1 MIQLQAIN
9 SLLSTKNYSWLKINQ
24 IDESY
29 FSDYRDEF
37 EFISNHIKEF
47 NKVPDPISFGAK
59 FPDFDFIEVHE
70 TEKYIVDE
78 LYRDKN
84 KRQLAKV
91 FNQVRDYIND
101 GKVDEAVSLYTNA
114 ASNIAK
120 PSYVQAINLVSD
132 TSRYEKY
139 IERTQDHGKYRVT
152 TGFSELDE
160 AIGGWDRLEELATI
174 VARPGVAKSW
184 LGLKTA
190 IAAAQAGLNVGLY
203 SGEMTELKVG
213 YRFDTLVGHVSNSG
227 LMRGNIEVQND
238 YKVHIDNLANIVKGN
253 LWVTTPY
260 MMDRTPTVSDLG
272 AFIDTYKLDMLVV
285 DQHSLLADER
295 KAKDLVTKAFNIST
309 DLKALQTMKQIPIIA
324 ISQQNRSA
332 VEENGIIDVSHI
344 AQSDKI
350 GQDSTTVIALERN
363 ENVLTMHL
371 AKCRDSLSGSKLKYA
386 IDLDKGVFSFIPNED
401 DALKGNHCDE
411 LRDEYEFN
419 EDYGENAF

>member
-1 MIQLQAIN
+1 MIQLQALNQLIA
-9 SLLSTKNYSWLKINQ
+9 SKDYSWLTVNQ
-24 IDESY
+24 IDETY

-37 EFISNHIKEF
+37 LYIKEHIRQF
-47 NKVPDPISFGAK
+47 NKTPDPITFGAK

-70 TEKYIVDE
+70 TDKYIIDE

-84 KRQLAKV
+84 KRTLAKI
-91 FNQVRDYIND
+91 FNKVRELIND
-101 GKVDEAVSLYTNA
+101 GKIDEATALYTNA
-114 ASNIAK
+114 ANQVSKAT
-120 PSYVQAINLVSD
+120 YVEAVNLVED

-139 IERTQDHGKYRVT
+139 IERTQDYGKYRIT
-152 TGFSELDE
+152 TGFAELDE

-174 VARPGVAKSW
+174 IARPGVAKSW

-190 IAAAQAGLNVGLY
+190 IAAAQHGLNVGIY

-213 YRFDTLVGHVSNSG
+213 YRFDTLVGGVSNTS
-227 LMRGNIEVQND
+227 LTRGNVDIQNS
-238 YKVHIDNLANIVKGN
+238 YKVHIDNLRKFVKGN
-253 LWVTTPY
+253 VWVTTPF
-260 MMDRTPTVSDLG
+260 MVGRTPTVSDLG
-272 AFIDTYKLDMLVV
+272 AFIDKYKLDMLVV

-295 KAKDLVTKAFNIST
+295 RAKDSITKASNIST

-332 VEENGIIDVSHI
+332 VEENGLIDVSHI

-350 GQDSTTVIALERN
+350 GQDSTTVLALERKDN
-363 ENVLTMHL
+363 ILTIHL
-371 AKCRDSLSGSKLKYA
+371 AKCRDAVNGAKLKYA
-386 IDLDKGVFSFIPNED
+386 VDLDKGVFTFIPTED
-401 DALKGNHCDE
+401 DALNGNKCDE